1 MFNSPEL
8 QNATQTSSSITEV
21 IVPEIKTDSIKNS
34 LKEFLIRK
42 DPNLL
47 KPYDL
52 GHLSKSVSISG
63 NDTIKNI
70 LLTLREYY
78 INKYIDDNIKNL
90 TIRKLFDNMIISLEC
105 LMING
110 IDINTEEF
118 YALMIGFL
126 NKNCL

>member
-1 MFNSPEL
+1 MFNSQEL
-8 QNATQTSSSITEV
+8 QNATHTSSSITE
-21 IVPEIKTDSIKNS
+21 IVLPEIKTNHIKDS

-42 DPNLL
+42 DSKLL

-52 GHLSKSVSISG
+52 GNLSKSVSVSG
-63 NDTIKNI
+63 NDTIKNV
-70 LLTLREYY
+70 LLSLREYY

-110 IDINTEEF
+110 IDIDTEEF
-118 YALMIGFL
+118 YALMVGFL
-126 NKNCL
+126 NKNYL

>member
-8 QNATQTSSSITEV
+8 QNATQTSSSITE
-21 IVPEIKTDSIKNS
+21 IILPEIKKDEIKNL

-42 DPNLL
+42 DSNLL

-52 GHLSKSVSISG
+52 GHLSKSVSISA
-63 NDTIKNI
+63 NDTIKDI
-70 LLTLREYY
+70 LLCLREYY

-90 TIRKLFDNMIISLEC
+90 TIRKIFDSMIISLEC

-110 IDINTEEF
+110 IDVNTEEF
-118 YALMIGFL
+118 YALIIGFL

>member
-8 QNATQTSSSITEV
+8 QNATQSSSSITE
-21 IVPEIKTDSIKNS
+21 IILPEIKTEQIKDL
-34 LKEFLIRK
+34 LKDFLIRK
-42 DPNLL
+42 DSNLL

-63 NDTIKNI
+63 DDTIKNI

-78 INKYIDDNIKNL
+78 INKYIDNDIKNL

-126 NKNCL
+126 TKNLL

>member
-21 IVPEIKTDSIKNS
+21 ILPEIKTDSIKDL

-42 DPNLL
+42 DLNLL

-52 GHLSKSVSISG
+52 GHLSKSVSISS
-63 NDTIKNI
+63 NDTIKDI
-70 LLTLREYY
+70 MLCLREYY

-90 TIRKLFDNMIISLEC
+90 TIRKIFDSMIISLEC

-110 IDINTEEF
+110 IDVNTEEF
-118 YALMIGFL
+118 YALIIGFL

>member
-1 MFNSPEL
+1 MFNSTEL
-8 QNATQTSSSITEV
+8 QNATHTSSSITEV

-34 LKEFLIRK
+34 LKELLIRK

-63 NDTIKNI
+63 DDTIKDI

-126 NKNCL
+126 NKNLL

>member
-8 QNATQTSSSITEV
+8 QNATHTSSSITEV

-34 LKEFLIRK
+34 LKELLIRK

-63 NDTIKNI
+63 DDTIKDI

-126 NKNCL
+126 NKNLL

>member
-8 QNATQTSSSITEV
+8 QNATHTSSSITEV
-21 IVPEIKTDSIKNS
+21 IIPEIKTDSIKNS

-63 NDTIKNI
+63 DDTIKNI

-118 YALMIGFL
+118 YALIIGFL
-126 NKNCL
+126 NKNLL

>member
-8 QNATQTSSSITEV
+8 QNATHTSSSITEV
-21 IVPEIKTDSIKNS
+21 IVPEIKTDTIKNS

-63 NDTIKNI
+63 DDTIKNI

-126 NKNCL
+126 NKNLL

>member
-8 QNATQTSSSITEV
+8 QNATHTSSSITEV
-21 IVPEIKTDSIKNS
+21 IIPEIKTDSIKNS

-63 NDTIKNI
+63 DDTIKDI

-126 NKNCL
+126 NKNLL

>member
-8 QNATQTSSSITEV
+8 QNATHTSSSITEV

-63 NDTIKNI
+63 DDTIKNI

-126 NKNCL
+126 NKNLL

>member
-8 QNATQTSSSITEV
+8 QNATHTSSSITEV
-21 IVPEIKTDSIKNS
+21 IIPEIKTDSIKNS

-63 NDTIKNI
+63 DDTIKNI

-126 NKNCL
+126 NKNLL

>member
-8 QNATQTSSSITEV
+8 QNATHTSSSITEV
-21 IVPEIKTDSIKNS
+21 ILSEIKTDSIKNL

-42 DPNLL
+42 DSNLL

-52 GHLSKSVSISG
+52 GHLSKSVSISA
-63 NDTIKNI
+63 NDTIKDI
-70 LLTLREYY
+70 LLCLREYY

-90 TIRKLFDNMIISLEC
+90 TIRKIFDSMIISLEC

-110 IDINTEEF
+110 IDVNTEEF
-118 YALMIGFL
+118 YALVIGFL

>member
-8 QNATQTSSSITEV
+8 QNATHTSSSITE
-21 IVPEIKTDSIKNS
+21 IVLPEIKTNQIKDM

-52 GHLSKSVSISG
+52 GNLSKSVSISA
-63 NDTIKNI
+63 NDTIKN
-70 LLTLREYY
+70 LLLSLREYY

-105 LMING
+105 LMVNG

-118 YALMIGFL
+118 HALMIGFL
-126 NKNCL
+126 NKNLL

>member
-21 IVPEIKTDSIKNS
+21 IVPEIKTDSIKNL

>member
-8 QNATQTSSSITEV
+8 QNATHTSSSITEV
-21 IVPEIKTDSIKNS
+21 IIPEIKTDSIKNL

-63 NDTIKNI
+63 DDTIKNI

-126 NKNCL
+126 NKNLL